1 MRFNNLHP
9 RFGREV
15 TGFDVRALDAEAV
28 HVIRTELARCGV
40 LVFRDQVLD
49 DDALERASR
58 QLGDGRLEEPARTW
72 SHAPS
77 TRFVSYLTGFRDE
90 SGKPLGVAD
99 NHTDYWHSDQEF
111 RCDPAT
117 LASLYCLVPPTR
129 GGATSFATTAVHRL
143 SLPAELVERVRP
155 LWSTRR
161 PAPTHD
167 NVDHVEVSHP
177 VLLTS
182 PRGDGEFLYVSENTE
197 RFIGV
202 SDEAGDVL
210 KAQLLHHCLSD
221 RNVYAHEW
229 RMGDFVV
236 YDNAQVL
243 HRRET
248 FEGMRW
254 LKGTKIFAPL
264 EYFAVPAGEVVGV
277 ESPAGRDTG
286 ETELA
291 ASGTAI
297 EERGNV

>member
-1 MRFNNLHP
+1 MESNSLHP
-9 RFGREV
+9 RFGLEV
-15 TGFDVRALDAEAV
+15 TGFDVRTLDVQAIKE
-28 HVIRTELARCGV
+28 IRTTLAGCGV

-49 DDALERASR
+49 DDALERVSR

-77 TRFVSYLTGFRDE
+77 TRFVSYLTGFQDA
-90 SGKPLGVAD
+90 SGKPIGVAD

-129 GGATSFATTAVHRL
+129 GGATSFATTAVDQL
-143 SLPAELVERVRP
+143 SLPAELVERIRP

-167 NVDHVEVSHP
+167 NVEHVEVSHP

-182 PRGDGEFLYVSENTE
+182 PQGNGEFVYASENTE
-197 RFIGV
+197 RFLGV
-202 SDEAGDVL
+202 SDEEGSAL
-210 KAQLLHHCLSD
+210 KDQLLRHCLSD
-221 RNVYAHEW
+221 QNIYSHEW

-243 HRRET
+243 HRREL
-248 FEGMRW
+248 FEGVRW
-254 LKGTKIFAPL
+254 LKGTKIFAPS
-264 EYFAVPAGEVVGV
+264 EYFAVPEGEVVGV
-277 ESPAGRDTG
+277 ASPA
-286 ETELA
+286 
-291 ASGTAI
+291 
-297 EERGNV
+297 